1 MHGTSI
7 MRSAM
12 AGHTAR
18 SMVGAFLITL
28 FFVGGTTMQEGPAST
43 WAYIQP
49 GLLGVLYGAAIY
61 LNLLWI
67 TRLIPRR
74 RYTIGLW
81 RWRIVLE
88 PQ

>member
-1 MHGTSI
+1 MPSLGECFDSQ
-7 MRSAM
+7 RPKASAIGK
-12 AGHTAR
+12 AGH
-18 SMVGAFLITL
+18 V

-61 LNLLWI
+61 LNLLWS

-74 RYTIGLW
+74 RYIIGVW
-81 RWRIVLE
+81 RWRIVME
-88 PQ
+88 PR